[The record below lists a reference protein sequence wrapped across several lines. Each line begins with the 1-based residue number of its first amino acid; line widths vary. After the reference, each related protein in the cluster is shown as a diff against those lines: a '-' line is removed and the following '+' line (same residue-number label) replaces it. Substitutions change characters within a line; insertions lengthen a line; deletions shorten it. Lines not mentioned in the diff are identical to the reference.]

1 MLMLAQGRGR
11 WAVSQKP
18 KLIPGREKLLQLA
31 EDSSSFCNNY
41 SELEQNNLLVLV
53 ARFTVA

>member
-1 MLMLAQGRGR
+1 MLAQGRGR

-18 KLIPGREKLLQLA
+18 KLIPGREKLLQLV